1 MKDVG
6 LVVAVVIFLA
16 LLPWEKWSNEGKE
29 NEIKTYRAWRGL
41 TGKTNLSLSEW
52 KLLKNQ
58 KLLQGQQE
66 SETVF
71 VPLVISH

>member
-29 NEIKTYRAWRGL
+29 NESQPK
-41 TGKTNLSLSEW
+41 
-52 KLLKNQ
+52 
-58 KLLQGQQE
+58 
-66 SETVF
+66 
-71 VPLVISH
+71 